1 MDRLWMQHLTFSST
15 RVKKLDD
22 NVNGMKWNI
31 QWMWMWASRQ
41 GDIKLFSSYESF
53 LVWNEFWQVNAR
65 LTGKLPEKLF
75 LLFNESLSVK
85 FYLWT
90 RAIIFRKLRYHVKY
104 MLYKRENTM
113 NEFRLFFGRKEESKK
128 RWNLKSC
135 WKVSNFD
142 FYKAQL
148 GFFSKSI
155 EEKICLSENRTDFE
169 ARNVF
174 IEQFSNTKSFL
185 IKNILTVWLSLI

>member
-85 FYLWT
+85 IYLWT
-90 RAIIFRKLRYHVKY
+90 SAIIFRKLRYHVKY

-155 EEKICLSENRTDFE
+155 EKKIYLSENRTDFE
-169 ARNVF
+169 ALNVF